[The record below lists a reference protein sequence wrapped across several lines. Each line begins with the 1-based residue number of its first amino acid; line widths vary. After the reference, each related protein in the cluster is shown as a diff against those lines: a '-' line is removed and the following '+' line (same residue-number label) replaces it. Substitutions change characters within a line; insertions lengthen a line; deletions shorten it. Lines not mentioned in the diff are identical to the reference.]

1 MQPENEFVAPH
12 FEHSTGGKG
21 VDRPP
26 VEQEAEAETGRI
38 RRLHALLTTE
48 LAAATGRARGMLAA
62 PTGGELSARWERDVS
77 VHRWSERVGA
87 LTAARSGLCFGRLD
101 HTDEPTS
108 YIGRIGLTDPADG
121 ESALVDWRAPAARP
135 FYCATL
141 ATPLG
146 VTRRRHF
153 QLAGTAPD
161 ERVAAF
167 HDDVLDGRADSG
179 SASDPAL
186 LAALKAPRGSTMR
199 DIVTTIQAEQDAII
213 RLPLSGVVVIEGGPG
228 TGKTAVALHRVAY
241 LLYTHRERHFERCE
255 ARQLSTD
262 LPSAEGQRLTPLARS
277 GVLVVGPS
285 AGFIRYVGGV
295 LPALG
300 ESAVVFTTPGRLAHG
315 VVATA
320 VDPDE
325 VAAAK
330 GGLGMLE
337 VLRRAVAD
345 RQELPGSPIAIEL
358 DDVTVEID
366 RAMAREARTR
376 ARAAGLPHNAA
387 RATFRDTVGRLL
399 VDQGVER
406 LEQDLEDPP
415 EFAEL
420 LGDLPELGGRY
431 RAAVGRAA
439 PRAPRRPALGPR
451 VPRGGRAAL
460 AGADP
465 GAGPR
470 RAVRVAGP
478 AGLGS
483 WRRARPVRPPPRRR
497 LRVDGRGR
505 TAARRAGRAARSPA
519 RIGPGGRP
527 EPDSAAHRAY
537 AAEVLDILESA
548 DRQIAGEDPDEM
560 RPTDFVTADVLAARQ
575 VPEHLR
581 SVAERAA
588 ADRDWRFGHLVV
600 DEAQELSAM
609 DWHVLL
615 RRCPA
620 HSITAVGD
628 LAQRSAAAGAHTWA
642 DVLAPQLG
650 SRWTYR
656 TLTVNYRTPAEI
668 MALAA
673 RVLADFAPDR
683 QPPES
688 VRATGEEPWQRT
700 VPAADLAAEVR
711 KAVDAEV
718 AAAGPRHARR
728 DRRRPNACPADQR
741 RSEKEQ
747 GGDPQVEWLHSLPGL
762 PAQVHTPV
770 SAKGLEFDVV
780 VSSTRSG
787 SGRTTPPTS
796 TSRSPGPR
804 SGSGCCTSD
813 GLPERRVPPGC
824 SDRRQRTCT

>member
-1 MQPENEFVAPH
+1 M
-12 FEHSTGGKG
+12 GGES

-26 VEQEAEAETGRI
+26 FEQELEAETGRI
-38 RRLHALLTTE
+38 RRLHALLATE
-48 LAAATGRARGMLAA
+48 LAAATAQARGMLAA

-77 VHRWSERVGA
+77 VHRWSERAGM

-101 HTDEPTS
+101 HTYGSTS

-121 ESALVDWRAPAARP
+121 ESALIDWRAPAAQP

-153 QLAGTAPD
+153 QLAGTAPN
-161 ERVAAF
+161 ERVATF
-167 HDDVLDGRADSG
+167 HDDVLDRAALTEADSE

-241 LLYTHRERHFERCE
+241 LLYTHRER
-255 ARQLSTD
+255 
-262 LPSAEGQRLTPLARS
+262 LARS

-320 VDPDE
+320 VDQDE
-325 VAAAK
+325 AARTK
-330 GGLGMLE
+330 GGLAMLD
-337 VLRRAVAD
+337 VLRRAVAE

-358 DDVTVEID
+358 GDVTVEID
-366 RAMAREARTR
+366 RATAAEARRR
-376 ARAAGLPHNAA
+376 ARATGLPHNVA
-387 RATFRDTVGRLL
+387 RTTFRDTLGSLL
-399 VDQGVER
+399 VQQGVER
-406 LEQDLEDPP
+406 LDQDLEDPP
-415 EFAEL
+415 ELVDILRE
-420 LGDLPELGGRY
+420 LGDLPEIAPAGAAQVSAGLRHELRDDLRSDLGFHAAVERLWPVLTPEQLLAELFASPDQLASAGGEIDLSGLY
-431 RAAVGRAA
+431 RAPARPTHPAWTVADA
-439 PRAPRRPALGPR
+439 PLLDELAELLGPPPG
-451 VPRGGRAAL
+451 PRGGR
-460 AGADP
+460 GEP
-465 GAGPR
+465 ER
-470 RAVRVAGP
+470 
-478 AGLGS
+478 
-483 WRRARPVRPPPRRR
+483 
-497 LRVDGRGR
+497 
-505 TAARRAGRAARSPA
+505 
-519 RIGPGGRP
+519 
-527 EPDSAAHRAY
+527 EPDSAY
-537 AAEVLDILESA
+537 AAEVLGILESA
-548 DRQIAGEDPDEM
+548 DRQLAGEDPDEL

-575 VPEHLR
+575 VPEHLM

-615 RRCPA
+615 RRCPS

-628 LAQRSAAAGAHTWA
+628 LAQRSAPAGAHAWA
-642 DVLAPQLG
+642 DVLAPHLG

-673 RVLADFAPDR
+673 AVLAEFAPDR

-688 VRATGEEPWQRT
+688 VRATGEDPWQRT
-700 VPAADLAAEVR
+700 VPATDLAAEVR
-711 KAVDAEV
+711 KAVEAEV
-718 AAAGPRHARR
+718 AQLGRGTLAVIAADVDGLAGL
-728 DRRRPNACPADQR
+728 NA
-741 RSEKEQ
+741 E
-747 GGDPQVEWLHSLPGL
+747 
-762 PAQVHTPV
+762 VHTPV
-770 SAKGLEFDVV
+770 SAKGLEFDAVV
-780 VSSTRSG
+780 IV
-787 SGRTTPPTS
+787 
-796 TSRSPGPR
+796 
-804 SGSGCCTSD
+804 D
-813 GLPERRVPPGC
+813 PERIRAHNPADLYV
-824 SDRRQRTCT
+824 SMTRATQRLGLLHVGR

>member
-1 MQPENEFVAPH
+1 M
-12 FEHSTGGKG
+12 GGESA
-21 VDRPP
+21 DRPP
-26 VEQEAEAETGRI
+26 FEQELEAETGRI
-38 RRLHALLTTE
+38 RRLHALLATE
-48 LAAATGRARGMLAA
+48 LAAATAQARGMLAA

-101 HTDEPTS
+101 HTDGSTS
-108 YIGRIGLTDPADG
+108 YMGRIGLTDPADG
-121 ESALVDWRAPAARP
+121 ESALIDWRAPAAQP
-135 FYCATL
+135 FYCSTL

-153 QLAGTAPD
+153 QLAGTAPN
-161 ERVAAF
+161 ERVATF
-167 HDDVLDGRADSG
+167 HDDVLDRAALSEADSE

-241 LLYTHRERHFERCE
+241 LLYTHRER
-255 ARQLSTD
+255 
-262 LPSAEGQRLTPLARS
+262 LARS

-300 ESAVVFTTPGRLAHG
+300 ESAVVFTTPGRLAQG

-320 VDPDE
+320 VDQDE
-325 VAAAK
+325 AARTK
-330 GGLGMLE
+330 GGLAMLD

-366 RAMAREARTR
+366 RVTAAEARRR
-376 ARAAGLPHNAA
+376 ARATGLPHNAA
-387 RATFRDTVGRLL
+387 RTTFRDALGSLL
-399 VDQGVER
+399 VQQGVER
-406 LEQDLEDPP
+406 LDQDLEDPP
-415 EFAEL
+415 ELADILRE
-420 LGDLPELGGRY
+420 LGDLPEIAPAGAAQVSAELRHELRDDLRSDLGFHAAVERLWPVLTPEQLLAELFASPDRLASAGGEIDLSGLY
-431 RAAVGRAA
+431 RAEGSAWTVADA
-439 PRAPRRPALGPR
+439 PLLDELAELLGPPPG
-451 VPRGGRAAL
+451 PRGGR
-460 AGADP
+460 GEP
-465 GAGPR
+465 ER
-470 RAVRVAGP
+470 
-478 AGLGS
+478 
-483 WRRARPVRPPPRRR
+483 
-497 LRVDGRGR
+497 
-505 TAARRAGRAARSPA
+505 
-519 RIGPGGRP
+519 
-527 EPDSAAHRAY
+527 EPDSAY
-537 AAEVLDILESA
+537 AAEVLGILESA
-548 DRQIAGEDPDEM
+548 DRQLAGEDPDEL

-575 VPEHLR
+575 VPEHLM

-615 RRCPA
+615 RRCPS

-628 LAQRSAAAGAHTWA
+628 LAQRSAPAGAHAWA
-642 DVLAPQLG
+642 DVLAPHLG

-673 RVLADFAPDR
+673 AVLAEFAPDR

-688 VRATGEEPWQRT
+688 VRATGEDPWQRT
-700 VPAADLAAEVR
+700 VPATDLAAEVR
-711 KAVDAEV
+711 KAVEAEV
-718 AAAGPRHARR
+718 AQLGRGTLAVIAADVDGLA
-728 DRRRPNACPADQR
+728 
-741 RSEKEQ
+741 
-747 GGDPQVEWLHSLPGL
+747 GL
-762 PAQVHTPV
+762 PAEVHTPV
-770 SAKGLEFDVV
+770 SAKGLEFDAVV
-780 VSSTRSG
+780 IV
-787 SGRTTPPTS
+787 
-796 TSRSPGPR
+796 
-804 SGSGCCTSD
+804 D
-813 GLPERRVPPGC
+813 PERIRAHNPADLYV
-824 SDRRQRTCT
+824 SMTRATQRLGLLHVER